1 MCGSEGSQSFVDD
14 YFETKSFADDFFE
27 TKSFAGDFLRQN
39 HLLMTILRQNHL
51 LMTILRNNHHYF
63 VDEMKKKVFAVN
75 QKQTWPPVSLNSDL
89 NCINKW
95 GLYSFQPTRA
105 KGYYTC
111 KL

>member
-1 MCGSEGSQSFVDD
+1 
-14 YFETKSFADDFFE
+14 
-27 TKSFAGDFLRQN
+27 
-39 HLLMTILRQNHL
+39 
-51 LMTILRNNHHYF
+51 MTILRNNHHYF

-111 KL
+111 KWFISTKEPVESPPVKIRAVEPDFKKSNKKSDAQGACRRLYLTFASKGCC